1 MSSTRGSTTFH
12 CPATLPPPVGYS
24 HVVQLTGGTL
34 VYIAGQMARTADGNL
49 VGADD
54 FGAQVEQCFEN
65 IKLAIES
72 VGGTMHDIV
81 KLNYFCDQRV
91 PLTELRAV
99 VEKRDRYVNVDRP
112 PASTFV
118 AVSRLAR
125 AEWLIEI
132 EAVAHLAQRAGAR
145 E

>member
-1 MSSTRGSTTFH
+1 MSSTQRSTTFH
-12 CPATLPPPVGYS
+12 SPATLPPPVGYS
-24 HVVQLTGGTL
+24 HIVQSIGGTL
-34 VYIAGQMARTADGNL
+34 VHISGQVARTADGNL

-54 FGAQVEQCFEN
+54 FSEQVEQCFAN

-72 VGGTMHDIV
+72 VGGTMHDII

-91 PLTELRAV
+91 PLSAQRAII
-99 VEKRDRYVNVDRP
+99 EKRDRYVNVDEP

-118 AVSRLAR
+118 VVSRLAR

-132 EAVAHLAQRAGAR
+132 EAVAHLKKAGVGQ
-145 E
+145 